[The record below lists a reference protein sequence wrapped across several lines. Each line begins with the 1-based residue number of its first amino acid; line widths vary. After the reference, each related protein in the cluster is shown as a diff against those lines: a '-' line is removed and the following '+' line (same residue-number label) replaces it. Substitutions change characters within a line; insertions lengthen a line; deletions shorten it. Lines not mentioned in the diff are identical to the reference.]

1 MLSNMLFHFMAFA
14 YMHHSQSYGASN
26 TKEWDLEKWM
36 GASLNLSKT
45 KSHKT
50 QS

>member
-26 TKEWDLEKWM
+26 TKEWVRPWKM
-36 GASLNLSKT
+36 NGSLFKFIQN
-45 KSHKT
+45 
-50 QS
+50 QEP